1 MNFADF
7 SIKKKV
13 IIWTLIILIIAGGI
27 FAYNNLA
34 RYEDPEFTIKE
45 AMVNTTYPGGTPKEV
60 EEEVTEKIEK
70 KIQEMGQIKRLESL
84 SRYGASQITVVIKD
98 KYTKKNLPQ
107 IWDELRRKVHD
118 AQVEL
123 PPGAGP
129 SQVNDDYGDVYGM
142 YYAVT
147 GDGYSYRE
155 LKDYTDELK
164 RELSLVPG
172 VAKVVIAGERQETI
186 FVDISRTRM
195 SQLGMSLEQIY
206 QTIESQNLVSY
217 SGEIKVGDE
226 YLRITPT
233 GTLDSVQAISN
244 ILIRSPKSKKLIYLN
259 DIAFISRDYEEVPHA
274 LAFYNGKPA
283 LTLGI
288 SIVSGGNV
296 VKIGHAIQ
304 KRLTELSPLIPV
316 GVQVH
321 KIYDQ
326 PEVVTAAINGF
337 MVSLLEA
344 LAIVI
349 VVLLLFMGLRSGF
362 IIGSILLL
370 TVLGTLFVMYLFGI
384 ALERI
389 SLGALIIALGMLVDN
404 AIVVTEGILVKVQQG
419 IDTLAASRDVV
430 NKTKWPLLGATLV
443 GIMAFAAISL
453 SQDSTGEYTRSL
465 FYVILI
471 SLILSWILAMLVA
484 PLFCHL
490 LMKPKSMQQTKPM
503 YQSFLYRGY
512 KVFLCGC
519 IKLRWM
525 TVGVMVVL
533 LALSLYGFGFVKQ
546 SFFPN
551 STTPIFYVNFW
562 RAQSTDIRT
571 TVADVK
577 KIEQHIIQIKN
588 VTAVTSLA
596 GTGATRFL
604 LVYSPEKPNSSYA
617 QLLVRVAEHKDITAV
632 AQQIS
637 NYLITQ
643 FPDSEPKIE
652 LIRLGPGGGAKI
664 EARFMGPDVNVLR
677 QLSNEAQAIMRH
689 NPRAKEVRDDWRQR
703 VKVIEP
709 VYSEQQARLTG
720 ITRTALTEALAT
732 AFSGKEIA
740 LYREGDELIPIIS
753 RPPATERLNI
763 GTIDGLEIWSP
774 ILNKTVPI
782 SQVVTGFK
790 TTWQD
795 AIIRRRNRIMTITAS
810 CEPVSVP
817 ASVLFNELQP
827 KIAALKLPAGYE
839 LQWGGEYE
847 DSHDAQVALWQQ
859 LPVSFIIMIL
869 IVIFLFSTVRQPLII
884 WLCVP
889 LSFIGVSIGLLA
901 TNLEFGFMAL
911 LGFLSL
917 TGMLIKNAIVLV
929 DEIDREIREGKEPF
943 AAIIGAS
950 LSRARPVLLAAI
962 TTVLGMIP
970 LLFDAFFVS
979 MAVTI
984 MVGLSF
990 ATLLTLIVV
999 PVLYSIFF
1007 KIKYSPAAPSQIIT
1021 S

>member
-13 IIWTLIILIIAGGI
+13 IIWTLIVLIIAGGI

-45 AMVNTTYPGGTPKEV
+45 AMVNTAYPGGTPKEV

-84 SRYGASQITVVIKD
+84 SRYGVSQITVVIKD
-98 KYTKKNLPQ
+98 KYTKKDLPQ
-107 IWDELRRKVHD
+107 IWDKLRRKVHD
-118 AQVEL
+118 AQAEL

-147 GDGYSYRE
+147 GEGYSYRE

-172 VAKVVIAGERQETI
+172 VSKVAIAGERKEAI

-195 SQLGMSLEQIY
+195 SQLGMSLDQIY
-206 QTIESQNLVSY
+206 KTIESQNLVSY

-233 GTLDSVQAISN
+233 GILNSVQAISN
-244 ILIRSPKSKKLIYLN
+244 ILIRSPKSKKLIHLN
-259 DIAFISRDYEEVPHA
+259 DIAFISRDYEEVPNE
-274 LAFYNGKPA
+274 LVFYNDKPA
-283 LTLGI
+283 LTLAI

-296 VKIGHAIQ
+296 VKIGAAIQ
-304 KRLTELSPLIPV
+304 QRLKELSPLIPV
-316 GVQVH
+316 GVQIH

-326 PEVVTAAINGF
+326 PEVVTESINNF
-337 MVSLLEA
+337 MLSLLEA
-344 LAIVI
+344 LAIVV
-349 VVLLLFMGLRSGF
+349 VVLLLFMGFRSGF
-362 IIGSILLL
+362 IIASILLL

-419 IDTLAASRDVV
+419 VDTLAASRDVV
-430 NKTKWPLLGATLV
+430 SKTKWPLLGATLV

-465 FYVILI
+465 FYVIFI
-471 SLILSWILAMLVA
+471 SLILSWILAMLIA

-490 LMKPKSMQQTKPM
+490 LIKPKPAQQAKSM
-503 YQSFLYRGY
+503 YQSFFYRRY
-512 KVFLCGC
+512 KAFLCVC
-519 IKLRWM
+519 IKLRWV
-525 TVGVMVVL
+525 TVCVMIAL
-533 LALSLYGFGFVKQ
+533 LAFSIYGFGFVKQ

-551 STTPIFYVNFW
+551 SITPMFYVNFW
-562 RAQSTDIRT
+562 RAQGTDIRVT
-571 TVADVK
+571 ATDVK
-577 KIEQHIIQIKN
+577 KIEKHILAMAH
-588 VTAVTSLA
+588 VTAVTSLV
-596 GTGATRFL
+596 GNGATRFL

-617 QLLVRVAEHKDITAV
+617 QLLVRVSEHKYIKSVSDE
-632 AQQIS
+632 IS
-637 NYLITQ
+637 HYLATQ

-652 LIRLGPGGGAKI
+652 FIRLGPGGGAKI
-664 EARFMGPDVNVLR
+664 ETRFSGPNANVLR
-677 QLSNEAQAIMRH
+677 RLSNEAQAIMH
-689 NPRAKEVRDDWRQR
+689 QNPLAKEIRDDWRQR
-703 VKVIEP
+703 VKVIAP
-709 VYSEQQARLTG
+709 IYSEQQARLTG
-720 ITRTALTEALAT
+720 ITRTALNEALET
-732 AFSGKEIA
+732 AFSGKKIA
-740 LYREGDELIPIIS
+740 LYREGDELISIIS
-753 RPPATERLNI
+753 RPPASERLNI

-774 ILNKTVPI
+774 VLNQTVPI
-782 SQVVTGFK
+782 SQVVSGFE

-795 AIIRRRNRIMTITAS
+795 AIIYRRNRIMTITAS
-810 CEPVSVP
+810 CEPVSGP
-817 ASVLFNELQP
+817 ASVLFNELRP
-827 KIAALKLPAGYE
+827 KIEAIKLPAGYQME
-839 LQWGGEYE
+839 WGGEYE
-847 DSHDAQVALWQQ
+847 DSYDAQIALWQK

-889 LSFIGVSIGLLA
+889 LSFIGVAVGLLA

-929 DEIDREIREGKEPF
+929 DEIDREIKEGKEPF
-943 AAIIGAS
+943 PAIIDSS
-950 LSRARPVLLAAI
+950 LTRARPVLLAAI

-970 LLFDAFFVS
+970 LLPDVFFVS

-990 ATLLTLIVV
+990 ATILTLIVV

-1007 KIKYSPAAPSQIIT
+1007 KIKGTIYLSSQ
-1021 S
+1021 